1 LELAEGN
8 VHSYNTMLCIF
19 RVVISQLSRSL
30 IYLAMPKF
38 RDLSL
43 PFFVFGLPADLVRS
57 KLDIQAQARRMLRH
71 MLRLMAPENGR

>member
-1 LELAEGN
+1 
-8 VHSYNTMLCIF
+8 
-19 RVVISQLSRSL
+19 
-30 IYLAMPKF
+30 MPKF